1 MPMSTVKPAPHLGN
15 RDSVRVVTDLV
26 WGLPRQFNFSE
37 ELERFVNFVAAVSL
51 SPILM
56 SACSMAQ
63 AQA

>member
-1 MPMSTVKPAPHLGN
+1 M
-15 RDSVRVVTDLV
+15 TDLV
-26 WGLPRQFNFSE
+26 WGLPRQFNFLE
-37 ELERFVNFVAAVSL
+37 GLERSVDSVAAVSL